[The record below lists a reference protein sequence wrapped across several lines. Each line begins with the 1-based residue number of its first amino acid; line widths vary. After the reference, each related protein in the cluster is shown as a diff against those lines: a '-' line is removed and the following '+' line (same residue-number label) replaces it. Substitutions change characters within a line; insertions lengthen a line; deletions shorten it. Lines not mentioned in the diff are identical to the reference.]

1 MADNFTICAGT
12 VGTGAWVSGDGGESW
27 RQVRT
32 GLWSES
38 RVFGFAVHPNR
49 PRTILAGADDGV
61 YCREDGGEHFERL
74 DSPMNTLHV
83 WKVAYDPSD
92 PNTIFAGTRPAAL
105 YRSTDGGRH
114 WDKLRADIADECPN
128 VRVPRVTA
136 LTVDPSDHRIV
147 WAGIE
152 VDGVRRSTDGGD
164 SWTRIAAEGIPDPDI
179 HDIAVTV
186 NGGTTVLTSTPREI
200 FASRDRGDSWYP
212 LMVGD
217 QFPLRY
223 CRHLAQ
229 KADDPETLF
238 VATGN
243 GAVGDA
249 GAIQRSKDGGRSW
262 QMLPLP
268 AEPNSPIWNFAT
280 HLADPG
286 LIVACSHYGELFA
299 SQNAGDSWQKLRREF
314 TEIRAVS
321 WVPN

>member
-1 MADNFTICAGT
+1 MTGNFTIC
-12 VGTGAWVSGDGGESW
+12 VGTIGSGAWLSPDGGESW
-27 RQVRT
+27 RRVGK

-38 RVFGFAVHPNR
+38 RVFDLTVHPKE
-49 PRTILAGADDGV
+49 PRTVFAGANDGI
-61 YCREDGGEHFERL
+61 YQSRDGGQSFERL
-74 DSPMNTLHV
+74 DSPMNSLDV
-83 WKVAYDPSD
+83 WKIAIDPVD
-92 PNTIFAGTRPAAL
+92 PDIIFAGTRPAAL
-105 YRSTDGGRH
+105 FRSTDGGTH
-114 WDKLRADIADECPN
+114 WHKLAADIAKECPN

-136 LTVDPSDHRIV
+136 LTVDSSDHRVV

-164 SWTRIAAEGIPDPDI
+164 SWTPIANGITDPDI

-200 FASRDRGDSWYP
+200 FASTDRGESWRG
-212 LMVGD
+212 LGVAD
-217 QFPLRY
+217 QFRLRY

-243 GAVGDA
+243 GAAGDA
-249 GAIQRSKDGGRSW
+249 GAIQRSRDGGRSW
-262 QMLPLP
+262 EVLSLP

-280 HLADPG
+280 NPADPG

-299 SQNAGDSWQKLRREF
+299 TPDAGDSWRKLPREF
-314 TEIRAVS
+314 TEIRALT